1 MAYTHVADCLF
12 ARRDRYAL
20 RTLLMALPRDRCALQ
35 LYDARHWGVV
45 VRWKNM
51 DAKTDTEL
59 VDGKVQSLQ
68 PVA

>member
-1 MAYTHVADCLF
+1 MVVLVMALLSSADS
-12 ARRDRYAL
+12 
-20 RTLLMALPRDRCALQ
+20 LLMTLPRDRCALQ
-35 LYDARHWGVV
+35 LYDVRHWGVV
-45 VRWKNM
+45 VRWKNI